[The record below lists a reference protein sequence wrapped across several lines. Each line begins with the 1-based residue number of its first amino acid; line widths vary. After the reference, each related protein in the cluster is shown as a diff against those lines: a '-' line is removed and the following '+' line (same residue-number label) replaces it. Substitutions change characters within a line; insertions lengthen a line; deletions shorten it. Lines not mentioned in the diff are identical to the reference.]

1 MKIYKADLHLHTILS
16 PCGDYG
22 MTPGAI
28 VSKAIDM
35 GLDIIAVTDHNS
47 AGNFEAVRI
56 AGKRLGLSVIGG
68 MEICSEEEVH
78 LLGFFDRNSDLYKME
93 QIVQEH
99 LPGENNP
106 EAFGDQVFL
115 DSNSKIM
122 GISEKLLFGATT
134 LNIDQIVELV
144 HQNNGMVIASHVD
157 RDSFSIFS
165 QLGFIPEG
173 LKLDGIEIVNTE
185 SVVNRDMETGY
196 LYGFPYLFSS
206 DAHYIEDIGQR
217 VTEFKLMEPTIK
229 EIMLAIQNKNGRRVI
244 R

>member
-1 MKIYKADLHLHTILS
+1 
-16 PCGDYG
+16 

-28 VSKAIDM
+28 VTKALGM

-56 AGKRLGLSVIGG
+56 AGERVGLTVIGG

-78 LLGFFDRNSDLYKME
+78 LLVFFDRDSELYKME

-99 LPGENNP
+99 LPGENDP

-115 DSNSKIM
+115 DSNNKIL

-157 RDSFSIFS
+157 RDSFSILS

-173 LKLDGIEIVNTE
+173 LKLDGIEIVNKKF
-185 SVVNRDMETGY
+185 VINRDMETGY

-206 DAHYIEDIGQR
+206 DAHYIEDIGKR
-217 VTEFKLMEPTIK
+217 VTEFRMSQPNVNEMKLALK
-229 EIMLAIQNKNGRRVI
+229 ERDGRGVI
-244 R
+244 I